1 MVNAAELQQLST
13 YCTQATTLANKS
25 FLTTDA
31 GIGRG
36 INVFGPQM
44 ALAEWI
50 NAISKGSKKSRFPGP
65 NPLPLALVMDLPASK
80 QLRI

>member
-50 NAISKGSKKSRFPGP
+50 NAISKGSKSLDFQGP
-65 NPLPLALVMDLPASK
+65 TPSHMPS
-80 QLRI
+80 